1 MSAFEIGVCS
11 WCIDRHD
18 ALRAIAVAGELG
30 LGAIQLGFFTKK
42 AVEEAHASA
51 ILDALQRFEH
61 KVIAK
66 SPSPQPVVLP
76 LSSPSVQEGEGDVS
90 RALSVA
96 GTFIAFE
103 GEDYSSIERIA
114 ATGGFGFDDAY
125 ADRLAIVRKV
135 ASLTKAIGVSSVAVH
150 AGTVPVDDSS
160 LFYRNLIE
168 RVREV
173 ADVLAGSGL
182 RLLLETGREPAE
194 RLLKFIKEVG
204 RLNVAI
210 NFDPANFVVYGSD
223 DPVRAVTQLK
233 GMIELVHLKDAKRSA
248 KPGVEYG
255 KPAPF
260 GSGEAE
266 VARVIS
272 KLRATGY
279 RGPLLLE
286 SDTREGGLDTLR
298 GAADYLRS
306 MFA

>member
-18 ALRAIAVAGELG
+18 ALRSIAIAGELG
-30 LGAIQLGFFTKK
+30 SGAIQLGFFTKK
-42 AVEEAHASA
+42 AVEEADADA
-51 ILDALQRFEH
+51 IQKNANQHRLRL
-61 KVIAK
+61 
-66 SPSPQPVVLP
+66 
-76 LSSPSVQEGEGDVS
+76 
-90 RALSVA
+90 A

-125 ADRLAIVRKV
+125 ADRLAVVRRV
-135 ASLTKAIGVSSVAVH
+135 ASITKAIGVPSVAVH
-150 AGTVPVDDSS
+150 AGTVPADDSS
-160 LFYRNLIE
+160 LFYRNLLE

-173 ADVLAGSGL
+173 ADVVAGNSL

-194 RLLKFIKEVG
+194 RLLKFIKEAG
-204 RLNVAI
+204 RPNVAI
-210 NFDPANFVVYGSD
+210 NFDPANYVVYGSD

-286 SDTREGGLDTLR
+286 CDTREGGLDTLR